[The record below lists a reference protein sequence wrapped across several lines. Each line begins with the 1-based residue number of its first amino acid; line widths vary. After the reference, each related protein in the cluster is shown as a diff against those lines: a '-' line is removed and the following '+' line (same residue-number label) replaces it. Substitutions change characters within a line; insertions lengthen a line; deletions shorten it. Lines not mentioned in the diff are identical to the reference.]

1 MPSPITTTPTPIDP
15 ICLLKDV
22 RFATTDMRRVK
33 GVSVEECVKLCH
45 DSRFEGCQ
53 GLYFDT
59 VKRSCHLTSDVGK
72 RAARPGAQAVEL
84 RCAYPDDDVVTPP
97 PASSSTTTAAPG
109 GGGGGPVLIGGLA
122 AAAGGF
128 AVVGGAGA
136 YFFSPGA
143 AAAPDVVDTTA
154 FEGAEDTRDVE
165 QAVEISKSF
174 FS

>member
-1 MPSPITTTPTPIDP
+1 MPVPITTTPAAIDP
-15 ICLLKDV
+15 VCLLKDV
-22 RFATTDMRRVK
+22 RFATDMRQVK
-33 GVSVEECVKLCH
+33 VASVEECVKLCH
-45 DSRFEGCQ
+45 DARFEGCQ

-59 VKRSCHLTSDVGK
+59 IKRSCHLTADVGE
-72 RAARPGAQAVEL
+72 RAARPAALAVEL

-97 PASSSTTTAAPG
+97 PASSSTTTSATG
-109 GGGGGPVLIGGLA
+109 GGGGGPMLVGGLA

-128 AVVGGAGA
+128 AVIGGAGA

-154 FEGAEDTRDVE
+154 FEGAEGTRDVE